1 MYFTTSQILI
11 KSTEP
16 KEILKIRGGGTNI
29 NVVGIICPMVEIGLT
44 DLSNAGDAMDPPAPI
59 VPTGLKGTC
68 RCHLS
73 IMYTGFAVHA
83 YRKVILEYMLKNVL

>member
-16 KEILKIRGGGTNI
+16 KESLKIRGGGTNI
-29 NVVGIICPMVEIGLT
+29 NVVGIISPLPPVEIGLT
-44 DLSNAGDAMDPPAPI
+44 DLSNAGDTMDPPAPT
-59 VPTGLKGTC
+59 VPTGLKDTC

-73 IMYTGFAVHA
+73 IMYTGFAVRA
-83 YRKVILEYMLKNVL
+83 

>member
-16 KEILKIRGGGTNI
+16 KESLKIQGGGTNS
-29 NVVGIICPMVEIGLT
+29 NVVGIICPPPVEIGLT
-44 DLSNAGDAMDPPAPI
+44 DLSNAWDTMDPQATT

-68 RCHLS
+68 SCHLS
-73 IMYTGFAVHA
+73 IMYTGFALYFAVHA
-83 YRKVILEYMLKNVL
+83 